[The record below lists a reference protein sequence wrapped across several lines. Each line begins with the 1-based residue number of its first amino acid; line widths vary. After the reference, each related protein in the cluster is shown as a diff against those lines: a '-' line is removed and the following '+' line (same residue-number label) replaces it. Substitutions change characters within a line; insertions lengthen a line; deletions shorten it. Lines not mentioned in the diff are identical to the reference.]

1 MNRFLAVGGF
11 VLACLCIKA
20 QGTMNIHRTNGNYQ
34 LFDMDALD
42 SVVYQ
47 TSPPPESM
55 VLYFTVGQPQS
66 LPLSLIDSITYSP
79 GGPAGTPQIATG
91 TPTFPSP
98 YGITLRGW
106 VGAEGDSDVLAYG
119 FCYGTA
125 PMPDLSG
132 QSISVAE
139 ETAGLIQILVDGLQ
153 PATLYYARAFV
164 TNAQGTAYGNQVSFT
179 TNSILNPALTY
190 GTVTDQEGNT
200 YATIAIGTQTWMA
213 ENLRTTT
220 YANGDPIP
228 HVPDTA
234 GWAALSTGAW
244 SHVENT
250 PGYLQ
255 AYGRLYNSYAVMDPR
270 NVCPTGWHVPS
281 DEEWQTLESTLGVPG
296 AALDN
301 TGFRGVSQNVG
312 GKLKVPSQWPHATL
326 TSDNSS
332 GFNALPAGLRNFSGT
347 YAGTFWYGYWWSTT
361 AANANAYWVR
371 ALWRNSAGISR
382 DYGFLWDGNSVRC
395 VMD

>member
-1 MNRFLAVGGF
+1 MYRVLAVGGF
-11 VLACLCIKA
+11 VLAGFCMQA

-42 SVVYQ
+42 SVGYQ
-47 TSPPPESM
+47 TSPPPESI
-55 VLYFTVGQPQS
+55 VLYITGGQPQS
-66 LPLSLIDSITYSP
+66 LPVSLIDSITYSP

-91 TPTFPSP
+91 TPTIPAP

-106 VGAEGDSDVLAYG
+106 VGAEGESEVLAYG
-119 FCYGTA
+119 FCYGTS
-125 PMPDLSG
+125 PLPDLNG

-139 ETAGLIQILVDGLQ
+139 ETAGLIQFQVNGLQ
-153 PATLYYARAFV
+153 PGTLYYARAFT
-164 TNAQGTAYGNQVSFT
+164 TNAQGTSYGNQVSFT
-179 TNSILNPALTY
+179 TLGILNPALTY
-190 GTVTDQEGNT
+190 GTLTDQDGNT

-234 GWAALSTGAW
+234 GWAALTTGAW

-281 DEEWQTLESTLGVPG
+281 DEEWQVLESTLGMPG
-296 AALDN
+296 ASLDN
-301 TGFRGVSQNVG
+301 TGYRGGSQNVG
-312 GKLKVPSQWPHATL
+312 GKMKLVGQWANPNTGAN
-326 TSDNSS
+326 NSS
-332 GFNALPAGLRNFSGT
+332 GFSGLPAGLRNFSGT
-347 YAGTFWYGYWWSTT
+347 YAGLFFFGFWWSTT
-361 AANANAYWVR
+361 PADANSHWVR
-371 ALWRNSAGISR
+371 VLTRNNAGISR
-382 DYGFLWDGNSVRC
+382 DFGFFRDGNSVRC